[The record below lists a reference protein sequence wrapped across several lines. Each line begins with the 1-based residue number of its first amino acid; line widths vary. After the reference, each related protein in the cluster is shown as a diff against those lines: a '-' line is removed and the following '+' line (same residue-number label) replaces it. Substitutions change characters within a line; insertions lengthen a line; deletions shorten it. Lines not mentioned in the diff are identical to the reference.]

1 MKTKNLILT
10 AVAVLSIA
18 VAVSGCGVMS
28 SNVQT
33 SGAGQGIKSAT
44 ITPGISEIG
53 FITLYGNPT
62 RIVKI
67 NRMTNRLFYKYVV
80 LLYCLNKTARSH
92 FLYGL
97 INNKAVHNSCK
108 AFYFLKNKLILAEE
122 SLSQRALKPL
132 KLNDDFS
139 ATKTEYLGNG
149 MYAHKTGADTVT
161 ITQGVNGQTDAGSSK

>member
-10 AVAVLSIA
+10 AVTVLA
-18 VAVSGCGVMS
+18 VAALTAGCGVVS

-33 SGAGQGIKSAT
+33 SGAEQGINPAKV
-44 ITPGISEIG
+44 TPGISEIG
-53 FITLYGNPT
+53 FIRDYGNPT
-62 RIVKI
+62 RILKTSI
-67 NRMTNRLFYKYVV
+67 MSGNRFYNYTVLFY
-80 LLYCLNKTARSH
+80 CLSRTSRLH
-92 FLYGL
+92 YLYGI
-97 INNKAVHNSCK
+97 INNKTVHNSCK
-108 AFYFLKNKLILAEE
+108 AFYFLKNKLVLAEE